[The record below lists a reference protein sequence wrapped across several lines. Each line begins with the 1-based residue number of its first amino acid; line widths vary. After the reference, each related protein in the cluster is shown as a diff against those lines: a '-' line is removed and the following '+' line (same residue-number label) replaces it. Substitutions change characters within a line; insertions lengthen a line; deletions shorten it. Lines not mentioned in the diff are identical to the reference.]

1 MMKAFEWTNPANIN
15 EAVKMLQ
22 ASPGRYRRSAAAD
35 CRRPGLADDDE
46 RLHVAAGACCQSERI
61 FRGSI
66 SISLT
71 ARGLTIGALVTLTEL
86 EEHAGV
92 RKSFPGL
99 AEAAHSIATPQI
111 RNLGTVGG
119 NLCQRP
125 RCWYFRLE
133 EVNCLKK
140 GGSECYAASG
150 ENKYNAIIAG
160 GPSYIV
166 HPSDLAPM
174 LLALGATV
182 TVIGAAGK
190 RVIPLDKFFTLP
202 SEGNIRR
209 ENVLK
214 NDDIIT
220 QIYVP
225 ASALAEK
232 STYLKFKERESL
244 DFALASAAVALRL
257 GPNQAV
263 QRCADCSWR
272 RGADTVARSRGREI
286 SRWQKIDAGRACRSR
301 EDRAR
306 RSEAAREKCV
316 QGSACANART
326 SRVSKSGKCLGG
338 SYGKR
343 ISRTTPISVLR
354 IAAVEEVLHA
364 RSTGDKC

>member
-1 MMKAFEWTNPANIN
+1 MKDYTSRPARVVNLKRI
-15 EAVKMLQ
+15 
-22 ASPGRYRRSAAAD
+22 R
-35 CRRPGLADDDE
+35 GLNN
-46 RLHVAAGACCQSERI
+46 L
-61 FRGSI
+61 
-66 SISLT
+66 SLN

-99 AEAAHSIATPQI
+99 VEAAHSIATPQI

-140 GGSECYAASG
+140 GGSECYAANG
-150 ENKYNAIIAG
+150 ENKYNAIIGG

-174 LLALGATV
+174 LLALGASV
-182 TVIGAAGK
+182 TVVGSSGK

-214 NDDIIT
+214 NEEIIT
-220 QIYVP
+220 EIFVP
-225 ASALAEK
+225 ASPLAVN

-244 DFALASAAVALRL
+244 DFALASAAVAVRL
-257 GPNQAV
+257 APDHSVRDARIVLGGVAPIP
-263 QRCADCSWR
+263 WR
-272 RGADTVARSRGREI
+272 VPAAEKFLTGKNLKPEVLA
-286 SRWQKIDAGRACRSR
+286 
-301 EDRAR
+301 
-306 RSEAAREKCV
+306 EAAKLALADAKPLEK
-316 QGSACANART
+316 NAYKVPLAQTLVR
-326 SRVSKSGKCLGG
+326 RALAKAGG
-338 SYGKR
+338 
-343 ISRTTPISVLR
+343 VN
-354 IAAVEEVLHA
+354 A
-364 RSTGDKC
+364 

>member
-1 MMKAFEWTNPANIN
+1 MKSFEWTNPKTIN
-15 EAVKMLQ
+15 EAVKLL
-22 ASPGRYRRSAAAD
+22 SAT
-35 CRRPGLADDDE
+35 
-46 RLHVAAGACCQSERI
+46 
-61 FRGSI
+61 RGSDI
-66 SISLT
+66 DEAPRPIAGGQDLLT
-71 ARGLTIGALVTLTEL
+71 TMKDYTSRPARLVNLKQIRGLDRLTLNARGLTIGSLVTLTEL

-133 EVNCLKK
+133 EVVCLKK

-166 HPSDLAPM
+166 HSSDLAPM
-174 LLALGATV
+174 LLALGARV
-182 TVIGAAGK
+182 TVSGAAGR

-209 ENVLK
+209 ENVLQ

-220 QIYVP
+220 EVFVP
-225 ASALAEK
+225 ASPLAAH

-244 DFALASAAVALRL
+244 DFALASVAT
-257 GPNQAV
+257 AV
-263 QRCADCSWR
+263 QLAPNRTVKDVRIVLGGVAPIPWR
-272 RGADTVARSRGREI
+272 VPEAEKFLVGKELKPDVLA
-286 SRWQKIDAGRACRSR
+286 
-301 EDRAR
+301 
-306 RSEAAREKCV
+306 EAAKIALAEAKPLEKNAYKV
-316 QGSACANART
+316 PLTQTLVRRALAKVAN
-326 SRVSKSGKCLGG
+326 V
-338 SYGKR
+338 
-343 ISRTTPISVLR
+343 
-354 IAAVEEVLHA
+354 
-364 RSTGDKC
+364 

>member
-1 MMKAFEWTNPANIN
+1 MKAFEWTNPKDIN
-15 EAVKMLQ
+15 EAVKLLTT
-22 ASPGRYRRSAAAD
+22 SAVTDIDEAP
-35 CRRPGLADDDE
+35 RPIAGGQDLLTTMKDYTSRPA
-46 RLHVAAGACCQSERI
+46 RLVNLKNL
-61 FRGSI
+61 RGMNRL
-66 SISLT
+66 SLDSK
-71 ARGLTIGALVTLTEL
+71 GLTIGSLITLTEL
-86 EEHAGV
+86 EEHNGI
-92 RKSFPGL
+92 RKVMPGI

-140 GGSECYAASG
+140 GGSECYAATG

-174 LLALGATV
+174 LLALGARV
-182 TVIGAAGK
+182 TVVGADGK

-220 QIYVP
+220 EVFVP
-225 ASALAEK
+225 ASPLAQR

-244 DFALASAAVALRL
+244 DFAMASVAAAVQFDPGKKVKDVRLVLGGVAPIPWRVPAAEKFLLGKTLSPDVLTQAGKIAL
-257 GPNQAV
+257 
-263 QRCADCSWR
+263 
-272 RGADTVARSRGREI
+272 
-286 SRWQKIDAGRACRSR
+286 
-301 EDRAR
+301 
-306 RSEAAREKCV
+306 SEAQPLEK
-316 QGSACANART
+316 NAYKVPLTQTLVRRALT
-326 SRVSKSGKCLGG
+326 K
-338 SYGKR
+338 
-343 ISRTTPISVLR
+343 TTEI
-354 IAAVEEVLHA
+354 
-364 RSTGDKC
+364 

>member
-1 MMKAFEWTNPANIN
+1 MKSFEWTNPATIN
-15 EAVKMLQ
+15 EAVKLLG
-22 ASPGRYRRSAAAD
+22 ASPSTDVDEAPRPIAGGQDLLTTMKDYTSRPARIVNLKSI
-35 CRRPGLADDDE
+35 PGLNKIT
-46 RLHVAAGACCQSERI
+46 LN
-61 FRGSI
+61 
-66 SISLT
+66 

-86 EEHAGV
+86 EEHDGV

-140 GGSECYAASG
+140 GGSECYAATG

-174 LLALGATV
+174 LLALGARV
-182 TVIGAAGK
+182 TAVGAQGR

-202 SEGNIRR
+202 DQGNIRR

-214 NDDIIT
+214 NDEIIT
-220 QIYVP
+220 EIYVP
-225 ASALAEK
+225 ASALASG

-244 DFALASAAVALRL
+244 DFALASVAAAVQLA
-257 GPNQAV
+257 
-263 QRCADCSWR
+263 
-272 RGADTVARSRGREI
+272 
-286 SRWQKIDAGRACRSR
+286 
-301 EDRAR
+301 
-306 RSEAAREKCV
+306 SE
-316 QGSACANART
+316 
-326 SRVSKSGKCLGG
+326 
-338 SYGKR
+338 
-343 ISRTTPISVLR
+343 
-354 IAAVEEVLHA
+354 
-364 RSTGDKC
+364 

>member
-1 MMKAFEWTNPANIN
+1 MKAFEWTNPATVQ
-15 EAVKMLQ
+15 EAVKLLTISGGDIDE
-22 ASPGRYRRSAAAD
+22 AP
-35 CRRPGLADDDE
+35 RPIAGGQDLLTTMKDYTSRPARLVNLKHIRGLNNIT
-46 RLHVAAGACCQSERI
+46 LN
-61 FRGSI
+61 
-66 SISLT
+66 

-99 AEAAHSIATPQI
+99 SEAAHSIATPQI

-133 EVNCLKK
+133 EVVCLKK

-160 GPSYIV
+160 GPSHIV

-174 LLALGATV
+174 LVALGASV
-182 TVIGAAGK
+182 TVAGASGK

-214 NDDIIT
+214 NDEIIT
-220 QIYVP
+220 EIFVP
-225 ASALAEK
+225 ASLLAAR

-244 DFALASAAVALRL
+244 DFALASAAVAVRL
-257 GPNQAV
+257 APDQTVREARIVLGGVAPIPWRVPNAEKFLV
-263 QRCADCSWR
+263 GKNLKPDVLA
-272 RGADTVARSRGREI
+272 
-286 SRWQKIDAGRACRSR
+286 
-301 EDRAR
+301 
-306 RSEAAREKCV
+306 EAAKLALADAKPLEK
-316 QGSACANART
+316 NAYKVPLAQTLVR
-326 SRVSKSGKCLGG
+326 RALAKAGG
-338 SYGKR
+338 
-343 ISRTTPISVLR
+343 IN
-354 IAAVEEVLHA
+354 A
-364 RSTGDKC
+364 

>member
-1 MMKAFEWTNPANIN
+1 MKAFEWTNPTNVN
-15 EAVKMLQ
+15 EAVKML
-22 ASPGRYRRSAAAD
+22 AIGAPGDIDEAP
-35 CRRPGLADDDE
+35 RPIAGGQDLLTTMKDYTSRPVRVVNLKNIRGLN
-46 RLHVAAGACCQSERI
+46 QI
-61 FRGSI
+61 
-66 SISLT
+66 T
-71 ARGLTIGALVTLTEL
+71 MNARGLTIGALVTLSEL

-140 GGSECYAASG
+140 GGSECYAAQG
-150 ENKYNAIIAG
+150 ENKYNAIIGG

-174 LLALGATV
+174 LLALGASV
-182 TVIGAAGK
+182 NVVGAGGK

-220 QIYVP
+220 EIVVP
-225 ASALAEK
+225 ASPVAAR

-244 DFALASAAVALRL
+244 DFALASAAVA
-257 GPNQAV
+257 V
-263 QRCADCSWR
+263 Q
-272 RGADTVARSRGREI
+272 T
-286 SRWQKIDAGRACRSR
+286 
-301 EDRAR
+301 
-306 RSEAAREKCV
+306 
-316 QGSACANART
+316 
-326 SRVSKSGKCLGG
+326 SGKTVRDARIVLGG
-338 SYGKR
+338 VAPIPWRVPAAEKFVIGK
-343 ISRTTPISVLR
+343 SLTPDVLAQTAKIALADARPLEKNAYKVPLAQTLVRRALAKAASV
-354 IAAVEEVLHA
+354 
-364 RSTGDKC
+364 